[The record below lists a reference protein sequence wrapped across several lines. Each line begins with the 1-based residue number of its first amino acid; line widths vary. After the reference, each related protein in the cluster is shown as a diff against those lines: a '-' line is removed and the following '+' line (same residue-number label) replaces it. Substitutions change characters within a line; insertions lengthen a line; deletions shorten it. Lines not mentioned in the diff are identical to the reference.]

1 MRNLAVCFD
10 NIKILSLYMD
20 TYISQ
25 NVMLVNLISRVNIS
39 GKILNQQKTNAAH
52 C

>member
-10 NIKILSLYMD
+10 NMKILSLYEN
-20 TYISQ
+20 SH
-25 NVMLVNLISRVNIS
+25 NVILVNLISRVNIS

>member
-10 NIKILSLYMD
+10 NIKILSIYMD
-20 TYISQ
+20 SYI
-25 NVMLVNLISRVNIS
+25 VMLVNLISRANIS